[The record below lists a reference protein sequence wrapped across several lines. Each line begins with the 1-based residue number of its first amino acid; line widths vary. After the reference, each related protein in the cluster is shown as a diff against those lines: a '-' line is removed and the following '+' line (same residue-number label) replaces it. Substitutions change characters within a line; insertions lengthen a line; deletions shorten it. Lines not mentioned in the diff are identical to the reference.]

1 MTCSHKSDFHNVG
14 FDHRSFNE
22 RGIASISS
30 RNNNDVAA
38 DMRFL
43 INFFIDK
50 SSDDKGAV
58 NVMVNAVLVVNLADG
73 TKNRKFI

>member
-1 MTCSHKSDFHNVG
+1 
-14 FDHRSFNE
+14 
-22 RGIASISS
+22 
-30 RNNNDVAA
+30 
-38 DMRFL
+38 MRFL